1 MSKIRHFY
9 RNHISEAGQ
18 IRVFHDNSI
27 YNVFRP
33 ETQDFRGDY
42 CYSGLSKGFLRV
54 SYLPF
59 FDSGS
64 NKVLYLLFQSLL
76 FGVSVLGF
84 LNQQYFTDA
93 QQTRFIELTLS
104 SSHNVQVPEI
114 LPKDVKVGN
123 LLKFLSVVRW
133 TKPLLRN

>member
-64 NKVLYLLFQSLL
+64 NKVLYLLFQSPL
-76 FGVSVLGF
+76 FEISVLGF
-84 LNQQYFTDA
+84 LNQQMY
-93 QQTRFIELTLS
+93 QQMLNKR
-104 SSHNVQVPEI
+104 V
-114 LPKDVKVGN
+114 
-123 LLKFLSVVRW
+123 
-133 TKPLLRN
+133 